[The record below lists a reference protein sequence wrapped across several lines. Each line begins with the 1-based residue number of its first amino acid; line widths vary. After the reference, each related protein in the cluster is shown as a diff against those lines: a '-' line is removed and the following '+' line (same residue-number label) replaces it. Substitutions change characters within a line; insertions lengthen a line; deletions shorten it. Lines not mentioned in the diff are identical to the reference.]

1 MFECRGAC
9 EPAVWWASKL
19 PTPWGF
25 NALGVIIYDKEGWR
39 WSQLSFEVPLG
50 GADFPLFVV
59 NATSP
64 GLHSSHPWGGRQM
77 KTYITTLHYWCCNL
91 IYTFQLYSTTTFE
104 IAQDFLR
111 TGLEVWGECDNGWR
125 WRVAWSGLMEVMTRS
140 LVLGPHVM
148 QKPPWPWPRQ
158 VLGQPLT
165 SILCWWSGV
174 SVAICSY
181 TTRPPCVLRTAA
193 RSKMISGAAR
203 NKLLVQTKYPF
214 TLMVMTSNMVGEGD
228 DLHGRVCR

>member
-1 MFECRGAC
+1 MIRKDDDDHNCHLRFHWEGRTFPCLWST
-9 EPAVWWASKL
+9 PHHQDFTL
-19 PTPWGF
+19 PI
-25 NALGVIIYDKEGWR
+25 LGEAAKWKHM
-39 WSQLSFEVPLG
+39 
-50 GADFPLFVV
+50 
-59 NATSP
+59 N
-64 GLHSSHPWGGRQM
+64 
-77 KTYITTLHYWCCNL
+77 ITTLHHWCCNL

-228 DLHGRVCR
+228 DFHGRVCR